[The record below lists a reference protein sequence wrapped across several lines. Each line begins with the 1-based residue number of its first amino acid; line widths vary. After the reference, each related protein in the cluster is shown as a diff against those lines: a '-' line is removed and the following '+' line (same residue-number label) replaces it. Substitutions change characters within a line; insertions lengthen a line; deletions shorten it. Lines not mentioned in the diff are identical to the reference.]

1 MTTAEDSAH
10 VGVNPPE
17 PEEPPPLLGSWRRLY
32 VLVVLEL
39 LLCAALLYALAR
51 WAA

>member
-1 MTTAEDSAH
+1 MSGEE
-10 VGVNPPE
+10 PE
-17 PEEPPPLLGSWRRLY
+17 REEPPPLLGTWNRIY
-32 VLVVLEL
+32 ALVICEL